1 MLNPKPFAGGNV
13 FVSCNLVAQEI
24 FDALKQNGADVFI
37 CCDPSR
43 SGGKVRGSSREGV
56 QFVRH
61 VSISSSPS
69 SAGVGP
75 ECNFSTDEPL
85 PQQDFT
91 CCLAM
96 DGVKILASVREVSY
110 CNGRSI
116 AYKSISRFTFI
127 VVKNVLAAKYKTAE
141 IVEWINQ
148 KGEGRLLR
156 TTRETTSKSSVVTLH
171 VPDVAAAIE
180 NFLEQTR

>member
-56 QFVRH
+56 QFVR
-61 VSISSSPS
+61 IEFLLLGGS
-69 SAGVGP
+69 SA
-75 ECNFSTDEPL
+75 DE
-85 PQQDFT
+85 
-91 CCLAM
+91 
-96 DGVKILASVREVSY
+96 
-110 CNGRSI
+110 
-116 AYKSISRFTFI
+116 
-127 VVKNVLAAKYKTAE
+127 KTAE

-180 NFLEQTR
+180 NFLEQTRAERKEDVRILILGDGSGGIYGGFCETQTESQVVGYEEDLSGMQILIDRVRTWSSMT